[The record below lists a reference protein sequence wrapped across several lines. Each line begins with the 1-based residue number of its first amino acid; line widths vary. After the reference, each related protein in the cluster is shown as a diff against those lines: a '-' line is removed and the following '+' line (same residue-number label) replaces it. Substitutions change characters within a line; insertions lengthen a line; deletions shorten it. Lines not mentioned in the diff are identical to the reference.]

1 MKKSL
6 LALAALAALSLVFVS
21 CGGGDDPAGSTNVT
35 PAEPIVLTWSG
46 EINLANNYTYGLPE
60 TSENY
65 VNQQV
70 VVDTF
75 PSFKFEAGQKIKIEV
90 TGTLE
95 KAGEAI
101 RINLIDNTAAA
112 NWWTELFGGIELIP
126 AGTTE
131 INNTVEFEL
140 EKAATAAGAAKLQVF
155 SSDPEGVNPKLNVTL
170 QVTIQ

>member
-21 CGGGDDPAGSTNVT
+21 CGGGDDPAESPSVT
-35 PAEPIVLTWSG
+35 PAEPIELTWSG
-46 EINLANNYTYGLPE
+46 EINLANNYTYGQPQ

-70 VVDTF
+70 VIDTF

-95 KAGEAI
+95 KAGAAI
-101 RINLIDNTAAA
+101 RINLVDTTPEAGY
-112 NWWTELFGGIELIP
+112 WTELFGGIELIP
-126 AGTTE
+126 ADTTE

-140 EKAATAAGAAKLQVF
+140 AKAATAAGAAKLQVY
-155 SSDPEGVNPKLNVTL
+155 SDDPEGVNPKLNVTL
-170 QVTIQ
+170 KVTIQ